1 VVQAILVAA
10 GILLAF
16 YLVRQRGGVA
26 VLENLLHVYAQ
37 DELHDP
43 VAIVGDRK
51 ALEGIKEA
59 LDRTLR
65 GLDGKF
71 LSDAVDG
78 EGFNILFLLA
88 ADGDD
93 FSLRERPSIFER
105 CTSPIQTN
113 VLHVYGQESWHS
125 ESIVVGDKDA
135 LGQLR
140 DAVERALQ
148 DGEASFSS
156 FASADDRFEVL
167 VKLAESAELLRALP
181 LPYRAEYAGGCAG
194 RSQEVVQLL
203 RNKT

>member
-1 VVQAILVAA
+1 MVQAILIVA
-10 GILLAF
+10 GILLVL
-16 YLVRQRGGVA
+16 YLLRQRGGVA
-26 VLENLLHVYAQ
+26 VLENLLHIYAQ

-51 ALEGIKEA
+51 ALEGIREE

-78 EGFNILFLLA
+78 EGFSILFLLV

-93 FSLRERPSIFER
+93 FPLREGPSIFER
-105 CTSPIQTN
+105 SARPSQTN

-140 DAVERALQ
+140 DAVERALR
-148 DGEASFSS
+148 DGDASFSS
-156 FASADDRFEVL
+156 FTSADDRFEIL
-167 VKLAESAELLRALP
+167 VKLAVDAELLRALP

-203 RNKT
+203 RKRT